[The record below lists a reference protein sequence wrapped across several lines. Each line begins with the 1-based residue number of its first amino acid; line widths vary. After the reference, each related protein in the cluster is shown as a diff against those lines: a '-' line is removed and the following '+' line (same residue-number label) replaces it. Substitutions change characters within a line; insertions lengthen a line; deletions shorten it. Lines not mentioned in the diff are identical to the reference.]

1 MPVSYLVRVVTLLKI
16 KYPVKRKSGQIHQ
29 TFLHIPAEILRLFNQ
44 NFAAS
49 QLKWLPNLSIS
60 AIMIYFS
67 DVFALLLNKLYEILD
82 KISYKRKATA

>member
-1 MPVSYLVRVVTLLKI
+1 MPTSYLVRVVTLLKI

-49 QLKWLPNLSIS
+49 QLKWLLNLSIS

-67 DVFALLLNKLYEILD
+67 DVFALLL
-82 KISYKRKATA
+82 KINCAKFYLKFRTVY